1 MSLKV
6 SVSAKLETFLP
17 AGANV
22 IVAGW
27 GRTKDGPTPI
37 SPEFL
42 QALQVKVIDWNDC
55 KRRVLPLKLQTHH
68 ICAGLPVKGKGACRV
83 IF

>member
-1 MSLKV
+1 LEV

-17 AGANV
+17 AGAKV

-27 GRTKDGPTPI
+27 GITKDAPTPI
-37 SPEFL
+37 FPEFL

-55 KRRVLPLKLQTHH
+55 KRRVLNLQTHH
-68 ICAGLPVKGKGACRV
+68 ICASLQVKGKGACRV

>member
-1 MSLKV
+1 LEV

-17 AGANV
+17 AGTKV

-27 GRTKDGPTPI
+27 GRTKDDPTPI
-37 SPEFL
+37 FPEFL
-42 QALQVKVIDWNDC
+42 QALQVKVIDWNEC

-68 ICAGLPVKGKGACRV
+68 ICAGLPVKGKGSCRV
-83 IF
+83 NF